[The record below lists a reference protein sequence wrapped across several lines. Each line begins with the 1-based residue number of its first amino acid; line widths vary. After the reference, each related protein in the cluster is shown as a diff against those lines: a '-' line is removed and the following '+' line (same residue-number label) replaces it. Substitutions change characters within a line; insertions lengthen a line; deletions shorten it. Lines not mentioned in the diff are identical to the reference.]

1 MAVIAEFT
9 VPATSFALQRTFEVV
24 PDVTIEVERLATH
37 SREWVMPFL
46 WVTSDDIVAAENA
59 LRADPSVAEVQRIG
73 HDGTVGEF
81 EVEWDEDFQGL
92 IDAIVNQ
99 HGILLEADAAAGT
112 WYLKLKFTYQD
123 AVGEFQTYFGER
135 EYDFELQ
142 RIYRSTAPKERE
154 YDLTPAQHEVLVT
167 ALDRGYFAIPRDA
180 QIDDLADELGI
191 STNAVSQRL
200 RRATRNLTTNT
211 LAVSDPDALPDDE
224 ARNTG
229 DTT

>member
-9 VPATSFALQRTFEVV
+9 VPATSFALRRTFEVV

-46 WVTSDDIVAAENA
+46 WATSDDIVAVENA
-59 LRADPSVAEVQRIG
+59 LREDPSVAEVERIG

-81 EVEWDEDFQGL
+81 EVEWDEDFQEL

-112 WYLKLKFTYQD
+112 WHLKLKFTYRD
-123 AVGEFQTYFGER
+123 AVGEFQTYFSER
-135 EYDFELQ
+135 EYEFELQ
-142 RIYRSTAPKERE
+142 RIYESTAPKERE
-154 YDLTPAQHEVLVT
+154 YDLTPAQYEVLVT
-167 ALDRGYFAIPRDA
+167 ALEQGYFSIPRDA
-180 QIDDLADELGI
+180 QIDDLAEELDV

-211 LAVSDPDALPDDE
+211 LAVSTPDALPDDE
-224 ARNTG
+224 GRHTDDAT
-229 DTT
+229 